1 MTRTTIDRLTVKT
14 LDQRFRRELETG
26 FEIAPRVAQGI
37 LNLAKEIFGLD
48 SGATNH
54 FRLRPGQVRQVI
66 AASTAFHRPPLEE
79 TDMVTVT
86 WTIDAG
92 EDDLAVLREHDQV
105 ALRRVRI
112 LRLIDEAL
120 EQGGVPTQEDLA
132 RVLLASV
139 RTIRSDIATLKAEGY
154 AVATRGMLQGAGRGQ
169 THKVL
174 IVELYLKRYTYT
186 EIMRRT
192 RHSSQSIKRY
202 LQSFSRVVM
211 LTRKG
216 LSVGEIS
223 HAVGISEK
231 LTQEYHNLYHRYDLP
246 AYRDRLNE
254 MVQMISSS
262 AARTA
267 TSAKKGAQ

>member
-1 MTRTTIDRLTVKT
+1 MTRTTVDRLTVKT

-26 FEIAPRVAQGI
+26 FEFAPRVAQGI
-37 LNLAKEIFGLD
+37 LNLAKEVFGLD
-48 SGATNH
+48 NGATHH
-54 FRLRPGQVRQVI
+54 FRLRPGQICQVI
-66 AASTAFHRPPLEE
+66 AASTAFHGPPLAE

-105 ALRRVRI
+105 ALRRMRI

-132 RVLLASV
+132 RVLQASV
-139 RTIRSDIATLKAEGY
+139 RTIRSDIAALKAEGY
-154 AVATRGMLQGAGRGQ
+154 AVTTRGMLHGAGRGQ

-174 IVELYLKRYTYT
+174 IVELYLKRHTYT

-216 LSVGEIS
+216 LSVGEIG

-231 LTQEYHNLYHRYDLP
+231 LTQEYQDLYYRYDLP
-246 AYRDRLNE
+246 AYQDRLDE
-254 MVQMISSS
+254 MVHMISNI
-262 AARTA
+262 AARSA
-267 TSAKKGAQ
+267 NRAKKGAQ

>member
-1 MTRTTIDRLTVKT
+1 MTRTTIDRLAVKT
-14 LDQRFRRELETG
+14 LDQRFQHELETG

-37 LNLAKEIFGLD
+37 LNLAKEVFGLD
-48 SGATNH
+48 SGAANDYQ
-54 FRLRPGQVRQVI
+54 LRPGQIRQVV
-66 AASTAFHRPPLEE
+66 AASSAVHGPPLAQ

-92 EDDLAVLREHDQV
+92 EEDLTVLREYDHV

-112 LRLIDEAL
+112 LRLIEEAL

-132 RVLLASV
+132 RALQVSV
-139 RTIRSDIATLKAEGY
+139 RTIRADIAALKATGY
-154 AVATRGMLQGAGRGQ
+154 AVTTRGMLQGAGRGQ
-169 THKVL
+169 THKVV
-174 IVELYLKRYTYT
+174 IVELYLKRFTYS

-192 RHSSQSIKRY
+192 HHSSQSIKRY

-216 LSVGEIS
+216 LNKQEIN

-231 LTQEYHNLYHRYDLP
+231 LTQEYLDLYQRYDLP
-246 AYRDRLNE
+246 EYQGRLDE
-254 MVQMISSS
+254 MMAMIS
-262 AARTA
+262 RGTA
-267 TSAKKGAQ
+267 KTTVAAKKGAL

>member
-54 FRLRPGQVRQVI
+54 FWLRPGQVRQVI
-66 AASTAFHRPPLEE
+66 AASTAFHGPPLEE
-79 TDMVTVT
+79 TDMVTIT

-132 RVLLASV
+132 RVLQSSV
-139 RTIRSDIATLKAEGY
+139 RTIRSDIAALKAEGY
-154 AVATRGMLQGAGRGQ
+154 AVATRGMLHGAGRGQ

-174 IVELYLKRYTYT
+174 IVELYLKRHTYT

-216 LSVGEIS
+216 LIVGEIS

-231 LTQEYHNLYHRYDLP
+231 LTQEYQDLYHRYDQP
-246 AYRDRLNE
+246 AYQDRLDE
-254 MVQMISSS
+254 MVHMISNS
-262 AARTA
+262 AVRSAKT
-267 TSAKKGAQ
+267 AKKGAQ

>member
-1 MTRTTIDRLTVKT
+1 MTQTTIDRLAVKT
-14 LDQRFRRELETG
+14 LDQRFQHELESG

-37 LNLAKEIFGLD
+37 LNLAKEVFGLD
-48 SGATNH
+48 SGAANDYQ
-54 FRLRPGQVRQVI
+54 LRPGQIRQVV
-66 AASTAFHRPPLEE
+66 AASSAVHGPPLAQ

-92 EDDLAVLREHDQV
+92 EEDLTVLREHDHV

-112 LRLIDEAL
+112 LRLIEEAL

-132 RVLLASV
+132 RALQVSV
-139 RTIRSDIATLKAEGY
+139 RTIRADIAALKAAGY
-154 AVATRGMLQGAGRGQ
+154 AVTTRGMLQGAGRGQ
-169 THKVL
+169 THKVI
-174 IVELYLKRYTYT
+174 IVELYLKRFTYS

-192 RHSSQSIKRY
+192 HHSSQSIKRY

-216 LSVGEIS
+216 LNKQEIS

-231 LTQEYHNLYHRYDLP
+231 LTQEYLDLYQRNDLP
-246 AYRDRLNE
+246 EYQGRLDE
-254 MVQMISSS
+254 MMAMISQS
-262 AARTA
+262 AANTIVV
-267 TSAKKGAQ
+267 TKKGAS